1 MNLEALKKELDSV
14 VGNAVNIVD
23 LVTKYADF
31 AARFG
36 GAIPGAGAEVQA
48 VVKAIDEAD
57 KALHVL
63 QNALNAI

>member
-1 MNLEALKKELDSV
+1 MDISAIRAEVDA
-14 VGNAVNIVD
+14 AVNEAVHLAD

-48 VVKAIDEAD
+48 AVKAIDEAD

-63 QNALNAI
+63 QNALNAV

>member
-1 MNLEALKKELDSV
+1 MDISALKSEIDS
-14 VGNAVNIVD
+14 AVSEAVHLAD

-36 GAIPGAGAEVQA
+36 GAIPGAGTEVQA